1 MTAKKPDTTTPE
13 PQTQKTKPGE
23 KVSGTAGQAEDTEA
37 DPSGVPG
44 HKKGEPR
51 PILGMSEG

>member
-1 MTAKKPDTTTPE
+1 MTKAKTDTTTPE

-23 KVSGTAGQAEDTEA
+23 KVSGIAGQAEDPGA
-37 DPSGVPG
+37 DPSGDPD

-51 PILGMSEG
+51 PILGMIEG